1 MLWPTVLLSFL
12 AALPT
17 ALAAADAPADTRK
30 PESKSE
36 WVFSLLPKSLQRN
49 PRLEL
54 TVITEMTEAGRR
66 ARQPSAQQPAYVDFF
81 TTGAK
86 HLGHTAGNE
95 RTLRPAEVEALL
107 ERALAANG
115 FVRAAPQQRKP
126 DLMILYTWGTHA
138 LLVEPDADNPMLS
151 GNEVARNLLDR
162 AAMVGGAKFA
172 GEMLQLFEQAD
183 ALAIAD
189 QRDAERKAGKV
200 RGPLHGIPILIKDNI
215 DSADRMKTSAGS
227 LALAAS
233 TPPRDAFIVAKLREA
248 GAVLL
253 GKTNL
258 SEWANYRSTHAT
270 SGWSGRGGQTKNA
283 YVLDRNPG
291 GSSAGTGAAI
301 AAGFAAIGIGI
312 FTGPQKVSWPE
323 LRDLWLHADAAGY
336 DSAFTWD
343 HIVALHGDLDREFKS
358 LMEGN

>member
-1 MLWPTVLLSFL
+1 MLWPKILLALL
-12 AALPT
+12 AALLT
-17 ALAAADAPADTRK
+17 ALAAADAPAGSRK

-183 ALAIAD
+183 ALAIA
-189 QRDAERKAGKV
+189 ANA
-200 RGPLHGIPILIKDNI
+200 PIP
-215 DSADRMKTSAGS
+215 
-227 LALAAS
+227 
-233 TPPRDAFIVAKLREA
+233 
-248 GAVLL
+248 
-253 GKTNL
+253 
-258 SEWANYRSTHAT
+258 
-270 SGWSGRGGQTKNA
+270 
-283 YVLDRNPG
+283 PG
-291 GSSAGTGAAI
+291 GSAVFTPEMVALMNPVEQFKRRSVKNEALVTQSASDIYYVVASAYDYAAMQTNKRLLLWRTRMTVASAGVSPEQTLPTLIQTATPYFGREMAEPEMIYKRALKD
-301 AAGFAAIGIGI
+301 GQVEIG
-312 FTGPQKVSWPE
+312 PAKVIE
-323 LRDLWLHADAAGY
+323 
-336 DSAFTWD
+336 
-343 HIVALHGDLDREFKS
+343 GDVRPPPAKK
-358 LMEGN
+358 